1 MSGWFNSIQQMPRCL
16 SMDSVHWSENEND
29 EFACFHGPYASL
41 SVTCKGGEIR
51 NTKTLNLSRNIVSFV
66 VSFRRCFPF
75 FTLRD
80 QQKHLLQ
87 RNNVACTKS
96 WGFLYLVFRRLN
108 AGGKLVVGRSWTV
121 KSRLHEN
128 ENSKGE
134 FCTSIS
140 LKIVKTSS
148 SSMPSSDSIT
158 EVVARTFSV
167 KTHKKDWMKNAELF
181 VFNRSYNY
189 ISTKTTRKT
198 KYQTSH
204 GQNSYT
210 SSFSFS
216 EN

>member
-1 MSGWFNSIQQMPRCL
+1 MPRVSHLPRSICRATETFVAVKE
-16 SMDSVHWSENEND
+16 SCCEKHVHGSTWNRD
-29 EFACFHGPYASL
+29 KL
-41 SVTCKGGEIR
+41 LTQGE
-51 NTKTLNLSRNIVSFV
+51 
-66 VSFRRCFPF
+66 RRE
-75 FTLRD
+75 TST
-80 QQKHLLQ
+80 QNLQ
-87 RNNVACTKS
+87 RSNAARFS
-96 WGFLYLVFRRLN
+96 GFLYLVFRRLN

-128 ENSKGE
+128 EIFKGE
-134 FCTSIS
+134 FCTYVS

-158 EVVARTFSV
+158 EVVARIFSV

-181 VFNRSYNY
+181 VFNLSYNY
-189 ISTKTTRKT
+189 ISTKTTTTKT

-210 SSFSFS
+210 SSFS